1 MTRSGIVTQDS
12 MICKLEVIVRVLQ
25 IEPKKDRDDLREE
38 MKQHALQSA
47 IEIRQKIREKLQ
59 AIFGDS
65 LPDKTKGS
73 DPGVNEEVGTSIA
86 VLGSKGILP
95 NTKVN
100 QQQGGIVSNGSAA
113 ENEDKHIIDEDQLL
127 GNYDKSNEDQNASS
141 EVFNKNDKGIERE
154 RDFLADTFGIN
165 EDSKEENNGEE
176 DNR

>member
-86 VLGSKGILP
+86 VLGSK
-95 NTKVN
+95 
-100 QQQGGIVSNGSAA
+100 
-113 ENEDKHIIDEDQLL
+113 DQLL